1 MKIAK
6 LEIKV
11 IIALFLAGYE
21 YDVVDSEG
29 NLTEHVPE
37 PDHNDM
43 HRVRFETLLF
53 PDCSPLIQWL
63 RWNREDQSGSLLI
76 CSSDVSSTKAFLWC
90 NLYPV

>member
-29 NLTEHVPE
+29 KLTEHVSE
-37 PDHNDM
+37 PDYNDM
-43 HRVRFETLLF
+43 HRVRLEHFTF
-53 PDCSPLIQWL
+53 S
-63 RWNREDQSGSLLI
+63 
-76 CSSDVSSTKAFLWC
+76 
-90 NLYPV
+90 